1 MGDDPG
7 LSGGARWPHKGPHQ
21 GEAGRRARI
30 RDADVRTKA
39 EVGKRAADDSPP
51 ALQTEERARSQGTR
65 AACKKLA
72 RQDSRFSPRASK
84 RNPTLPAPGL
94 GDL

>member
-1 MGDDPG
+1 MILDYPG
-7 LSGGARWPHKGPHQ
+7 GLDGLTRVLTRRSR
-21 GEAGRRARI
+21 RRARI